1 MRIPGIRLRV
11 WGTILIATRH
21 IGCINCIRRA
31 RGWLEGG
38 TGEVGGEE
46 GGREGG
52 RAGEV
57 SATEAR
63 MEEQEAGRRGVP
75 GETRVL
81 YFVIFLTKTI
91 IYREYRWKRVKHH
104 RKDLNARAPGLCPS
118 TYYVPPCARPRP
130 HSPSLSEGLSLQYIP
145 SGVAQISRRL
155 SCPLSSYKQRQGA
168 THPAPS
174 LPPST
179 HSVFVKWRRGT
190 QTPAHTAHLAAQLE
204 IQLARGLRCV

>member
-1 MRIPGIRLRV
+1 MGLARLAARKAV
-11 WGTILIATRH
+11 E
-21 IGCINCIRRA
+21 RRA
-31 RGWLEGG
+31 RGGGVAVGHGGEDGG
-38 TGEVGGEE
+38 TGS
-46 GGREGG
+46 
-52 RAGEV
+52 RAP
-57 SATEAR
+57 
-63 MEEQEAGRRGVP
+63 RRP
-75 GETRVL
+75 RRDASTLFRH
-81 YFVIFLTKTI
+81 FPHKTI